1 MCRYEDNLREKG
13 TPRDKIRPPRFKQE
27 GSPDYPGGS
36 KDVECAL
43 CPVKRGIFKQIS
55 GDSRWVHLVCA
66 LWQAPEVTVAHEDAP
81 DAVRRPRPPPASAA
95 ARPLRPRAV
104 TGMPCTS
111 AATASGAAAS
121 CTTLDAC
128 GLCRE
133 SALVSVPFWSG
144 SG

>member
-1 MCRYEDNLREKG
+1 MLCRYEDTLREKG

-81 DAVRRPRPPPASAA
+81 DAVRCPPPAACVRGCSSSQA
-95 ARPLRPRAV
+95 ARCHCHAV
-104 TGMPCTS
+104 HVRGY
-111 AATASGAAAS
+111 
-121 CTTLDAC
+121 
-128 GLCRE
+128 R
-133 SALVSVPFWSG
+133 
-144 SG
+144 